1 MNKLT
6 PGQDILLIGYPG
18 TLGSRRIL
26 EERTAENLQRF
37 SSAYL
42 MEEIQRLLSLP
53 MLHLEGEMLSAF
65 DLLLRTADHTP
76 APIWEKD
83 VQAKRNAG
91 ELVTGFVPDVLPG
104 FRQKY
109 EVSAIRPVGRGGVLA
124 ALWNLLSED
133 GVDEKTGKR
142 HSPGP
147 GCSYRLDRIPL
158 LQITVE
164 LCELFGLNPYRLA
177 AEHCFLAVAGSG
189 FQLCEDLR
197 SRGLEAAVFGRIEK
211 DKKRVR
217 TDGREPAFLTGEQ
230 EDALERLGIALT

>member
-18 TLGSRRIL
+18 TLGSRLLL

-53 MLHLEGEMLSAF
+53 MLHVDGERLSAYG
-65 DLLLRTADHTP
+65 LLLRTADNTP
-76 APIWEKD
+76 VPLWEKD

-91 ELVTGFVPDVLPG
+91 ELTNGFVMDVLPG
-104 FRQKY
+104 FRQQY
-109 EVSAIRPVGRGGVLA
+109 QVSALRPVGKGGVLA
-124 ALWNLLSED
+124 ALWALLSED
-133 GVDEKTGKR
+133 GIDEATGKR

-147 GCSYRLDRIPL
+147 GCSFQLDRIPL

-197 SRGLEAAVFGRIEK
+197 ARGLEAAVFGRIEK

-230 EDALERLGIALT
+230 ADALEKLGIEP

>member
-1 MNKLT
+1 MNQLT

-18 TLGSRRIL
+18 TLGAIRIL
-26 EERTAENLQRF
+26 EERTEEILNRF
-37 SSAYL
+37 SRDYIT
-42 MEEIQRLLSLP
+42 EEIRRFRSLP
-53 MLHLEGEMLSAF
+53 MLRLDGEMLSAS
-65 DLLLRTADHTP
+65 DLLLRPDGSA
-76 APIWEKD
+76 APLWEKD

-91 ELVTGFVPDVLPG
+91 ELLPGVLPDVLPD
-104 FRQKY
+104 FRQQY
-109 EVSAIRPVGRGGVLA
+109 QVSAIRPVGKGGVLA
-124 ALWNLLSED
+124 TLWQLLSED
-133 GVDEKTGKR
+133 GIDEETGKR

-147 GCSYRLDRIPL
+147 GCCFYLDRIPL

-177 AEHCFLAVAGSG
+177 SEHCFLAVAGSG

-217 TDGREPAFLTGEQ
+217 MDSREPAFLTNEQ
-230 EDALERLGIALT
+230 EDELSRLGITL